1 VTALSQALNRFCFLL
16 ACVSV
21 AAILVFTLAEIAL
34 RPFGISIVFVNE
46 LQGFLMVAVV
56 FLALGDIT
64 TRREHMV
71 ADFFTSLLPDGIRSR
86 FDLAFNVIAS
96 LAYVSML
103 IWVIG
108 ALAYSSYH
116 DAVRSEGILRVPLV
130 LPQLLIAIGLI
141 VMLLALLVLVRRL
154 FRQAKVT
161 GAQSS

>member
-1 VTALSQALNRFCFLL
+1 MTALSQALNRFCFFL

-21 AAILVFTLAEIAL
+21 AAILVFTLAEITL
-34 RPFGISIVFVNE
+34 RPFGIGIVFVNE

-71 ADFFTSLLPDGIRSR
+71 ADFFTSLLPERTRSL
-86 FDLAFNVIAS
+86 FDVAFNVIAS
-96 LAYVSML
+96 LAYVAML

-108 ALAYSSYH
+108 ALAYASYQ

-141 VMLLALLVLVRRL
+141 VMLLALLVLVRRH
-154 FRQAKVT
+154 FGPAKVA
-161 GAQSS
+161 GARLS